1 MTSTLGSALLASA
14 GGERVSI
21 LLGLEPAYPS
31 AHVLGPAFTVQ
42 GAPGDNLALHW
53 AVSVAAPGD
62 VIVLAVGGEQQVAH
76 CGDIIARAAR
86 ERGVAG
92 IVFDGAVRDRAEI
105 ARLELPVFH
114 LGTSP
119 RGPGKQGPGA
129 LRVPVELRGVRVEH
143 GDLVCADSDG
153 IAIVRR
159 DEAEIVVAAAAA
171 LEAREQEIVA
181 AIERGESTVR
191 IFDLKELP

>member
-1 MTSTLGSALLASA
+1 MTPALGSALLASA

-31 AHVLGPAFTVQ
+31 ARVLGPAFTAQ

-53 AVSVAAPGD
+53 AVSEATPGD
-62 VIVLAVGGEQQVAH
+62 VIVLAVDGEQHVAH
-76 CGDIIARAAR
+76 CGDIIALAAR
-86 ERGVAG
+86 KRGVAG

-105 ARLELPVFH
+105 ARLEIPVFH

-119 RGPGKQGPGA
+119 RGPGKLGPGA
-129 LRVPVELRGVRVEH
+129 LRVPVKLLGTRIEH

-159 DEAEIVVAAAAA
+159 EHADDVVAAAAA
-171 LEAREQEIVA
+171 LELREQEIVA
-181 AIERGESTVR
+181 AIERGETTVQ